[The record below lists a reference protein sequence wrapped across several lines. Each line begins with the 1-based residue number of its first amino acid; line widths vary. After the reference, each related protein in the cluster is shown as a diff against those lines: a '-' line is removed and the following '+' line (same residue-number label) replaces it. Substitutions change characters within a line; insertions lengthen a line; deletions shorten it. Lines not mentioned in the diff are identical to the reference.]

1 MLVSLKKVHSFRTD
15 LLFNIYKFLLSA
27 KRLSPIP
34 FSSRFLPQIWCL
46 GNESRYHINRTVDG
60 STHSLLIPGL
70 VAGVTYRVE
79 VAASTG
85 AGPGVKSEAT
95 SFQLGESDLCCSD
108 WILQLKESIIR
119 TVDSLDNGLLKH
131 NPAVFLWLERL
142 RLMDNIWAFSLK
154 RYHEWLGC
162 NLPYG

>member
-15 LLFNIYKFLLSA
+15 LLFNMNHFLLSA
-27 KRLSPIP
+27 KLLSPIP

-60 STHSLLIPGL
+60 STHSLLVPGL

-108 WILQLKESIIR
+108 WILQLNKSTIW

-131 NPAVFLWLERL
+131 NKHFLPALFNTRL
-142 RLMDNIWAFSLK
+142 CSYDWIGW
-154 RYHEWLGC
+154 W
-162 NLPYG
+162 